1 MIGRNIPL
9 YELEQTLE
17 RRRLREMEIRAGMIL
32 TNVSADMSFEVLRS
46 VGDLVIT
53 RDPYTGGE
61 RIFTFTQAGL
71 MKLTYK
77 VKNIC
82 PGCGEPM
89 DRILYSDYGS
99 KVFKN
104 GRWQED
110 DFGSSIEFEHREC
123 GHRFEYEELEAMEV
137 L

>member
-1 MIGRNIPL
+1 
-9 YELEQTLE
+9 
-17 RRRLREMEIRAGMIL
+17 MEIKAGLIL
-32 TNVSADMSFEVLRS
+32 TDTSADVSFEV
-46 VGDLVIT
+46 VGIVDGMVVT
-53 RDPYTGGE
+53 TDQYTHKQV
-61 RIFTFTQAGL
+61 TFTMYEAEG
-71 MKLTYK
+71 MKITYK
-77 VKNIC
+77 EKNIC

-110 DFGSSIEFEHREC
+110 DFGSSIEFEHEEC
-123 GHRFEYEELEAMEV
+123 GHRFETEQLEAMEV